1 MFNSLCQ
8 TLNNEPQ
15 KLFWRF
21 IVLHLVVWTL
31 LPVIFHPNMPI
42 DATET
47 ITWGHEWQLGYERH
61 PPLAAW
67 LAETAVT
74 LSGNKLWSY
83 FLLSQ
88 LCIVI
93 GFWAVWRLAQQWL
106 NDSRS
111 VIAVVLLE
119 GVYYYNFTSPEFNP
133 NVLLLALW
141 PLTILAFRYA
151 LVKGKTIYWLTC
163 GLLAGLS
170 VLAKYHTA
178 FLLVSMLMVLLST
191 PYYRKT
197 FKQPGLYLAFI
208 IALAIISPHLYW
220 VTQNDFTTIT
230 YGLERSTA
238 EETDYAN
245 LYYPIKFAGSQ
256 LLAVLFCLIA
266 FISLKAGQTAFP
278 HAGKSDPFPWV
289 IGLGPFVII
298 VLISAV
304 FGMRLKSMWGT
315 PIWFFAGILLMMYFR
330 PDIGIKNFKRFL
342 ITLTIIFVFIVS
354 AYITQ
359 LNIKLRDRAH
369 FPGEDVGTFFTNEWQ
384 KKFNSKLEYVGA
396 RLWLGGNIAF
406 YSEDRPS
413 VFVELKQERSRWI
426 NEQDFIKKGGV
437 LVWDTSIDGETIP
450 AEWRTRF
457 PELQIQ
463 PAKTFK
469 WRRFNKKNPPLKL
482 GWAFVYPQK

>member
-1 MFNSLCQ
+1 MFNTLCQ

-21 IVLHLVVWTL
+21 IILHVVIWTL

-67 LAETAVT
+67 LAESAVT
-74 LSGNKLWSY
+74 LSANKLWSY

-88 LCIVI
+88 FCIVI
-93 GFWAVWRLAQQWL
+93 GFWAVWRLAHEWL
-106 NDSRS
+106 NDARS

-151 LVKGKTIYWLTC
+151 LTKGKTPYWLAC

-178 FLLVSMLMVLLST
+178 FLLLSMLTVLLST
-191 PYYRKT
+191 SHYRKS
-197 FKQPGLYLAFI
+197 FKQPGLYFAI
-208 IALAIISPHLYW
+208 IFALAVISPHLYW
-220 VTQNDFTTIT
+220 VIQNDFTTIT
-230 YGLERSTA
+230 YGLNRSTA
-238 EETDYAN
+238 EKIDYAN

-266 FISLKAGQTAFP
+266 FISLKVGQLAFP
-278 HAGKSDPFPWV
+278 RTGKPDPFPWI
-289 IGLGPFVII
+289 IGLGPFIII
-298 VLISAV
+298 VLISAT

-315 PIWFFAGILLMMYFR
+315 PIWFFAGVLLMIYFR
-330 PDIGIKNFKRFL
+330 PDIGIKSFKRFL
-342 ITLTIIFVFIVS
+342 ITFTIIFVFIVS
-354 AYITQ
+354 AYIAQ
-359 LNIKLRDRAH
+359 LSIKLRDRAH
-369 FPGEDVGTFFTNEWQ
+369 FPGNEVGAFFTDEWHN
-384 KKFNSKLEYVGA
+384 KFDTKLEYVGA
-396 RLWLGGNIAF
+396 RLWLGGNIGF

-413 VFVELKQERSRWI
+413 VFVELKQKRSRWVD
-426 NEQDFIKKGGV
+426 EQDFIKKGGV
-437 LVWDTSIDGETIP
+437 LVWDDTVLMGRP
-450 AEWRTRF
+450 V
-457 PELQIQ
+457 PEELAKASLPNYSNVQ
-463 PAKTFK
+463 PVKTFYM
-469 WRRFNKKNPPLKL
+469 
-482 GWAFVYPQK
+482 AEV